1 MKFSIL
7 TSAIIAAL
15 LLTGCNDDSTND
27 TTNNSAPDGAN
38 TPLEKLYAVERSAE
52 QKQAISSWFNAG
64 EEELAQAVNMY
75 AAAPSG
81 AQNTPM
87 PLSAAVDKQAIM
99 QRINAGT
106 AKNVIL
112 FVGDGMGISTV
123 TAARIL
129 EGQNQGHSGE
139 ENMLSFDK
147 FPFTALAKTYNTD
160 QQTPDSAGTMTA
172 MMTGVKSDAGVLGVA
187 EGVVRGDCA
196 SAQGQELVSALTLA
210 ELAGKATG
218 IISTARITHATPA
231 ATYAHSPER
240 DWETDYYINED
251 GESDKGCIDI
261 AQQLVD
267 YNYGNGIE
275 VVLGGGRRNFLDG
288 DGAGNRTADGYRTDG
303 QDLTQ
308 TWLNKDAADQ
318 RRYVTT
324 KGDLNNVDIANT
336 DKLLGLFS
344 NSHMSYEADRADT
357 EQPSLTDMT
366 TKALAMLTK
375 PEHDKGFFLMV
386 EGGRIDHAHHAGN
399 AYRALTETI
408 EFSNAIKAAV
418 NAVDLAET
426 LIIVTADH
434 SHVFTI
440 AGYPT
445 RGNPILGKVI
455 GNDSTGAANTTP
467 SLDENDMPY
476 TTVGYTNGEGA
487 RLDDA
492 VLAKNSAGRTDLTA
506 IDTHYKNFSQEAL
519 IPLGSETHAGD
530 DVGIYAIGPWSHLLQ
545 GTLEQNMLFHVMDKA
560 AQLTSKA
567 QAAEDAKS

>member
-1 MKFSIL
+1 MKYSTI
-7 TSAIIAAL
+7 TSAITLAL
-15 LLTGCNDDSTND
+15 LLTGCGDNDDDSSTQ
-27 TTNNSAPDGAN
+27 TTTTKSSLAQ
-38 TPLEKLYAVERSAE
+38 LYATERSTE
-52 QKQAISSWFNAG
+52 QRESINSWFNAG
-64 EEELAQAVNMY
+64 EETLTQAVSMY
-75 AAAPSG
+75 SAMSSS
-81 AQNTPM
+81 M
-87 PLSAAVDKQAIM
+87 PETLAGGVAIKRFNVETDQQAIM
-99 QRINAGT
+99 ARINTG
-106 AKNVIL
+106 
-112 FVGDGMGISTV
+112 S
-123 TAARIL
+123 
-129 EGQNQGHSGE
+129 
-139 ENMLSFDK
+139 
-147 FPFTALAKTYNTD
+147 AKTYNTD

-196 SAQGQELVSALTLA
+196 SMQGQALVSALTLA

-240 DWETDYYINED
+240 NWESDYYINRD
-251 GESDKGCIDI
+251 GESDKGCKDI

-267 YNYGNGIE
+267 YNYGDGIE

-288 DGAGNRTADGYRTDG
+288 DGEGNRAAEGYRNDG

-308 TWLNKDAADQ
+308 VWLDKDDSEQ
-318 RRYVTT
+318 RRYVTSQ
-324 KGDLNNVDIANT
+324 DELNGVDTANT

-408 EFSNAIKAAV
+408 EFSNAVKAAV
-418 NAVDLAET
+418 NSVDLEET

-455 GNDSTGAANTTP
+455 GNDATGAANATP
-467 SLDENDMPY
+467 SLDLNDMPY

-492 VLAKNSAGRTDLTA
+492 ELAKNDAGRTDLTA
-506 IDTHYKNFSQEAL
+506 IDTRYKNFSQEAL

-567 QAAEDAKS
+567 QAAEDANI